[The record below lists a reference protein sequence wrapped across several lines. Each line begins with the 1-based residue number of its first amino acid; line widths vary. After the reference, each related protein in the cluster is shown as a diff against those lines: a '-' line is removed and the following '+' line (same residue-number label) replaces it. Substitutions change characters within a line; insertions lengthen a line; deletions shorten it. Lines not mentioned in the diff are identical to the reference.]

1 MVRLLGEL
9 SGIQNISK
17 RESGF
22 RGSYGYD
29 AVKKLDGNGEP
40 VRGDRTINETQ
51 ARVVERIFRDYALG
65 KSAKTIAFA
74 LNKEGIPAPSGGG
87 SPELRS
93 AVL

>member
-1 MVRLLGEL
+1 
-9 SGIQNISK
+9 
-17 RESGF
+17 
-22 RGSYGYD
+22 
-29 AVKKLDGNGEP
+29 
-40 VRGDRTINETQ
+40 
-51 ARVVERIFRDYALG
+51 VVERIFRDYVLG